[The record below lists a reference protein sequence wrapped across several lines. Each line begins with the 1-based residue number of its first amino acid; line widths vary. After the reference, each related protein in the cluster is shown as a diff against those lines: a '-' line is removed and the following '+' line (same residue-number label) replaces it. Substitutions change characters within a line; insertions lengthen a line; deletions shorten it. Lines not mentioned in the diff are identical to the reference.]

1 MKRIL
6 GILGILIAV
15 MVVTGILQPA
25 FLSGYNLSN
34 VTQLSAY
41 FAILSIGVMFVII
54 TGGIDLSIG
63 PVVGLVGCLLPLL
76 IVKYG
81 FHPALAIA
89 FVMGV
94 AALIGTTHGLL
105 ITKAKL
111 QPFVVTLCGWLIYRG
126 LARWITGD
134 ANQGFGNSFNGLL
147 EISRKKIPL
156 PGDYQVPIP
165 VVYMLIIAVLAAIF
179 LNKTVWGRYLYA
191 IGRNEQA
198 AHFSGINTDRIKL
211 MAYVL
216 CSTIA
221 GFGGVLLA
229 FDLNSMQPSSH
240 GNTYELYAI
249 AAAVLGGC
257 SLRGGEGSV
266 AGVVIGAVLL
276 RVLYSAN
283 NMLGIP
289 STLEYVTIGTVLL
302 AGVLAD
308 EGVKWYSQRRKLIQS
323 ARKVAA

>member
-1 MKRIL
+1 M
-6 GILGILIAV
+6 
-15 MVVTGILQPA
+15 
-25 FLSGYNLSN
+25 
-34 VTQLSAY
+34 
-41 FAILSIGVMFVII
+41 
-54 TGGIDLSIG
+54 
-63 PVVGLVGCLLPLL
+63 
-76 IVKYG
+76 
-81 FHPALAIA
+81 
-89 FVMGV
+89 
-94 AALIGTTHGLL
+94 
-105 ITKAKL
+105 
-111 QPFVVTLCGWLIYRG
+111 
-126 LARWITGD
+126 
-134 ANQGFGNSFNGLL
+134 
-147 EISRKKIPL
+147 
-156 PGDYQVPIP
+156 
-165 VVYMLIIAVLAAIF
+165 
-179 LNKTVWGRYLYA
+179 NKTVWGRYLYA

-308 EGVKWYSQRRKLIQS
+308 EGVKWYSQRRNRIQS